1 MFLYN
6 APNQY
11 RVSNVYNAVADTNPQ
26 GFEGEEEK
34 YLKQQ
39 LQAGVI
45 VHSTSPWASPVV
57 LVRKKSDGSVRWFID
72 LEIKQCYRYGR
83 LSSSRYYL
91 DCLSSARLADFQIG
105 TGS

>member
-72 LEIKQCYRYGR
+72 FWKLNNVTVMGAYPLQDIILTVCP
-83 LSSSRYYL
+83 LL
-91 DCLSSARLADFQIG
+91 D
-105 TGS
+105 